1 MSAVIS
7 VGLLV
12 KRRED
17 AEKMAARA
25 KELIEET
32 VPQDMKPYIELNFC
46 EANPES
52 PWWYDRHWGIGIY
65 DVRHECAEK
74 AIDIME

>member
-1 MSAVIS
+1 MSAIIS

-32 VPQDMKPYIELNFC
+32 VPQDMKPFIELNFC
-46 EANPES
+46 EADMES
-52 PWWYDRHWGIGIY
+52 PLCGI
-65 DVRHECAEK
+65 
-74 AIDIME
+74 IDIGVSASLG

>member
-1 MSAVIS
+1 MSAIIS

-32 VPQDMKPYIELNFC
+32 VPQEMKPYIELEFL
-46 EANPES
+46 EANPEN
-52 PWWYDRHWGIGIY
+52 PL
-65 DVRHECAEK
+65 
-74 AIDIME
+74 

>member
-1 MSAVIS
+1 MSAIIS

-32 VPQDMKPYIELNFC
+32 VPQEMKPYIELEFL
-46 EANPES
+46 EANMENPL
-52 PWWYDRHWGIGIY
+52 WYYRHWGTKGF
-65 DVRHECAEK
+65 CK
-74 AIDIME
+74 

>member
-1 MSAVIS
+1 MSAIIS

-32 VPQDMKPYIELNFC
+32 VPQEMKPYIELEFL
-46 EANPES
+46 EANMENPL
-52 PWWYDRHWGIGIY
+52 WYNRHWGIGIGG
-65 DVRHECAEK
+65 VRHECAEK
-74 AIDIME
+74 AIQIK

>member
-1 MSAVIS
+1 MSAIIS

-25 KELIEET
+25 KESIEDT
-32 VPQDMKPYIELNFC
+32 VPQGMASWK
-46 EANPES
+46 
-52 PWWYDRHWGIGIY
+52 
-65 DVRHECAEK
+65 
-74 AIDIME
+74 

>member
-1 MSAVIS
+1 MSAIIS

-12 KRRED
+12 GRREE

-32 VPQDMKPYIELNFC
+32 VPQEMKPGAC
-46 EANPES
+46 VTA
-52 PWWYDRHWGIGIY
+52 H
-65 DVRHECAEK
+65 
-74 AIDIME
+74 

>member
-1 MSAVIS
+1 MSAIIS

-12 KRRED
+12 KRREE

-32 VPQDMKPYIELNFC
+32 VPQEMKPFIELEFL
-46 EANPES
+46 EADPKS
-52 PWWYDRHWGIGIY
+52 PLWYDRYMTTVSGIEHY
-65 DVRHECAEK
+65 TVD
-74 AIDIME
+74 

>member
-1 MSAVIS
+1 MSAIIS

-12 KRRED
+12 KRREE

-32 VPQDMKPYIELNFC
+32 VPQDMKPGACVTAHLTLN
-46 EANPES
+46 S
-52 PWWYDRHWGIGIY
+52 PPPAGSTRCWYGRSSEEI
-65 DVRHECAEK
+65 RRK
-74 AIDIME
+74 

>member
-1 MSAVIS
+1 MSAIIS

-12 KRRED
+12 GRREE

-32 VPQDMKPYIELNFC
+32 VPQEMKPFIELEFL
-46 EANPES
+46 EANMES
-52 PWWYDRHWGIGIY
+52 PLWYNRHWGTKGF
-65 DVRHECAEK
+65 CK
-74 AIDIME
+74 